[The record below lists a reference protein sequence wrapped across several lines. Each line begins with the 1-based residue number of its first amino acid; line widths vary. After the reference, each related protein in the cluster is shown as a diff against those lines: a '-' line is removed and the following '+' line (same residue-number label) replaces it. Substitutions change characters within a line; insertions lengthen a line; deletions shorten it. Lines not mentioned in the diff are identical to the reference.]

1 MQPCMVSWAI
11 LVVFLG
17 QEKTPNFPSK
27 IMLKLKVIVIFQAS
41 LECDHVNYIIALHF
55 EESQPR
61 CGKTI
66 IFRKIIFL
74 ILDDENTFH
83 IFML

>member
-1 MQPCMVSWAI
+1 VD
-11 LVVFLG
+11 FLG
-17 QEKTPNFPSK
+17 QEKTPNFPSL
-27 IMLKLKVIVIFQAS
+27 IMITVIVIIQAS
-41 LECDHVNYIIALHF
+41 LECDPVNYTIALYC

-66 IFRKIIFL
+66 NFRKIFL